1 MVSGKKKYTPTSK
14 VRSLLKAARFVGNL
28 HGKIR
33 KKFVHAK
40 TTKYRHP
47 MVEKAVGVTSAT
59 MKL

>member
-1 MVSGKKKYTPTSK
+1 MVSGKNKYTPTSK
-14 VRSLLKAARFVGNL
+14 VRSLFKVAAFVGDL

-33 KKFVHAK
+33 KRFVHAK